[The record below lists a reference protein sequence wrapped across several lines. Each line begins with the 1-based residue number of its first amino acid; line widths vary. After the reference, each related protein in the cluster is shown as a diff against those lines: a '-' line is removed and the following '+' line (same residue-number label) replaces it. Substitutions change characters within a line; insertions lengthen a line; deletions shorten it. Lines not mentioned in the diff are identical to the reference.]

1 MSLQGRGAAWVFVA
15 PFSVGFAALCA
26 GPLAASLYLS
36 LTDASG
42 ASARRAE
49 YVGLANYR
57 EALGVDWTARGTPA
71 APGPW
76 LAGDGRPTDP
86 LVCRSVGNS
95 LAYTAMTVPVTL
107 VMSLMLALLLMQP
120 VRGFTIVRTVVYL
133 PHLLGGVASLVIW
146 SWLLNPRYGGLNAAI
161 RAAYAAAD
169 PLARATLGVTT
180 EGWPVP
186 DWLFSPAW
194 CKPAL
199 VLIRAGTVGGS
210 VLILMAALRRIPREL
225 EEAAALDGAGA
236 WMRLRRV
243 TLPQLRPAL
252 AFVGLIETV
261 FAMQAFTESYI
272 LSHRSQQDGLL
283 FAATYLYRTAFE
295 SPHRLGYAAT
305 IGWILAG
312 TTAVVVAPWL
322 VWGRRRA
329 AHEKGGT

>member
-1 MSLQGRGAAWVFVA
+1 MSLQGRGAAWGFVA
-15 PFSVGFAALCA
+15 PFIVGFAAWCA
-26 GPLAASLYLS
+26 GPLAASLFLS

-57 EALGVDWTARGTPA
+57 AALGVDRTARADA
-71 APGPW
+71 AGPGPW

-86 LVCRSVGNS
+86 LVYRSLGNS

-107 VMSLMLALLLMQP
+107 AGSLALALLLMQR
-120 VRGFTIVRTVVYL
+120 VRGFSIVRTIVYL

-146 SWLLNPRYGGLNAAI
+146 SWLLNPRFGGINAAI
-161 RAAYAAAD
+161 RAVYAAAD
-169 PLARATLGVTT
+169 PLLRATLGVTT

-186 DWLFSPAW
+186 EWLFSPTW

-210 VLILMAALRRIPREL
+210 VLILMAALQRVPPEL
-225 EEAAALDGAGA
+225 GEAAALDGAGA
-236 WMRLRRV
+236 WTRLRRV

-252 AFVGLIETV
+252 VFVGLIETV
-261 FAMQAFTESYI
+261 FAMQAFTESYV

-295 SPHRLGYAAT
+295 SPHRLGYAAAL
-305 IGWILAG
+305 GWILAG
-312 TTAVVVAPWL
+312 VTGVMIAPWL
-322 VWGRRRA
+322 AWGRRRA
-329 AHEKGGT
+329 AFEEGGT